1 MEGYHDFT
9 LRRCGAPLGWT
20 AKQGYCRRPAG
31 DGTTH
36 PGVGPCSTHE
46 GGRRGRQAWRLAMEI
61 AGQLDISPWDALLT
75 AVRISAFKVATYE
88 QKIAELTGQHGL
100 DALKPGE
107 MAHDWVQLSFQERR
121 HFARVAKAAV
131 DAGVAERLVRQVE
144 LESKIIVRVLGKTLD
159 SLMLSLTTR
168 GFPDGMIA
176 DLRLEAH
183 SVAHRELLAIEGP
196 ESLKE

>member
-1 MEGYHDFT
+1 
-9 LRRCGAPLGWT
+9 
-20 AKQGYCRRPAG
+20 
-31 DGTTH
+31 
-36 PGVGPCSTHE
+36 
-46 GGRRGRQAWRLAMEI
+46 MEI

-144 LESKIIVRVLGKTLD
+144 MESRIIVRVLGRTLD
-159 SLMLSLTTR
+159 DLMNRLETMLPESAV
-168 GFPDGMIA
+168 A
-176 DLRLEAH
+176 DLRIEAH

-196 ESLKE
+196 ADLREGL